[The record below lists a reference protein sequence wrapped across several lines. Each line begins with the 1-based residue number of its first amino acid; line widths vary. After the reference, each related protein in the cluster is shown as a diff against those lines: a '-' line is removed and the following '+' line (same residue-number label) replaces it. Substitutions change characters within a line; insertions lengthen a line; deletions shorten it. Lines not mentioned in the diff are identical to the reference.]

1 MTQTTKEKRR
11 IVARIGSLPIPVPA
25 GVEVNVGPE
34 NAVTVKGPRGTLEQ
48 QFHPDLSI
56 DRDDGGVITIGRP
69 SDGRRIRALQGL
81 TRALL
86 NNMVLGV
93 TEGFQK
99 TLELVGT
106 GYRVQQTGP
115 NVTLQVGYSHPV
127 EVGAPEGI
135 TITVEG
141 PTRLSVAG
149 CDKQQVG
156 QIAASIRAVRKPD
169 SYKGKGIRYSGEIVR
184 LKPGKSAGR

>member
-1 MTQTTKEKRR
+1 MTEKTKEKRR
-11 IVARIGSLPIPVPA
+11 IVARIGSLPIPVPSGVDVTLGA
-25 GVEVNVGPE
+25 GND
-34 NAVTVKGPRGTLEQ
+34 VTVKGPRGTLQQ
-48 QFHPDLSI
+48 QFHPGLMI
-56 DRDDGGVITIGRP
+56 DRQDGVIVIGRP
-69 SDGRRIRALQGL
+69 SDEQRIRALQGL

-93 TEGFQK
+93 TQGFSK

-106 GYRVQQTGP
+106 GYRVQQSGE
-115 NVTLQVGYSHPV
+115 NITLQVGYSHPV
-127 EVGAPEGI
+127 DIAAPEGI
-135 TITVEG
+135 TLTVEG

-156 QIAASIRAVRKPD
+156 QTAATIRAVRKPD
-169 SYKGKGIRYSGEIVR
+169 AYKGKGIRYSGEVVR

>member
-1 MTQTTKEKRR
+1 MVETTKEKRR
-11 IVARIGSLPIPVPA
+11 IVARIGSLPVVVPR
-25 GVEVNVGPE
+25 GVDVTLGADND
-34 NAVTVKGPRGTLEQ
+34 VTVNGPQGTLQQ
-48 QFHPDLSI
+48 QFHPDVSI
-56 DRDDGGVITIGRP
+56 AQQDGVITVGRP
-69 SDGRRIRALQGL
+69 SDHQRARALQGL

-93 TEGFQK
+93 TEGFRK
-99 TLELVGT
+99 NLELVGT
-106 GYRVQQTGP
+106 GYRVVQSGP
-115 NVTLQVGYSHPV
+115 NITLQVGYSHPV
-127 EVGAPEGI
+127 DIAAPPGI
-135 TITVEG
+135 TLTVEG

-156 QIAASIRAVRKPD
+156 QTAATIRAVRKPD

>member
-11 IVARIGSLPIPVPA
+11 IVARIGSLPIPVPG

>member
-1 MTQTTKEKRR
+1 MTTKSKEKRR

-25 GVEVNVGPE
+25 GVDVTLGAE
-34 NAVTVKGPRGTLEQ
+34 NDVTVKGPRGTLQQ

-56 DRDDGGVITIGRP
+56 VREDGGPITIGRP
-69 SDGRRIRALQGL
+69 SDDRRIRALQGL

-86 NNMVLGV
+86 NNMVVGV
-93 TEGFQK
+93 TDGFQK

-106 GYRVQQTGP
+106 GYRVQQSGD
-115 NVTLQVGYSHPV
+115 NITLQVGYSHPV
-127 EVGAPEGI
+127 DVAAPEGI
-135 TITVEG
+135 TLTVEG

-156 QIAASIRAVRKPD
+156 QIAATIRAVRKPD
-169 SYKGKGIRYSGEIVR
+169 AYKGKGIRYSGEIVR